1 MKYQE
6 EKNAPESDGNPN
18 LYSAENEIEANQDF
32 IEQEDPTAHK
42 KSRGGS
48 RSKGGAAYYYG
59 KGEIPYSAPY
69 YSSSSYGSTGP
80 GYYYGQSGSG
90 SPGYY
95 YGQGDNNNNEQ
106 EDSLLGPLSAKR
118 ILRVLLLKWPTL
130 IVAIVIALIL
140 GFIYF
145 KATPKVYKASS
156 IIEINIRPMRV
167 LNTEDTLVDNPN
179 EQGTTQE
186 IFSTRL
192 ATLKSMRVIKL
203 VVETIRTDYNYTALK
218 NQSDEELCNMLK
230 GIVEF
235 EIQRQSRLCV
245 ISVKHTSPEIA
256 QAIANAYSKTAEA
269 FSKDEN
275 KDIVES
281 SVRWLIEKK
290 EQSEREL
297 ANARNE
303 GLKYRQKNQI
313 DPMLAEL
320 ESLKQTHSQL
330 SIDLV
335 AAETKLNAETELLS
349 TLIKIIQTENK
360 NHSIPSGTPR
370 AEEILEAQ
378 KNLQNAETEKNSAL
392 AKYKADHPDI
402 KKIEVQIESYKK
414 QYLDALNRAQA
425 AAKSNRDLAE
435 KDVAYIR
442 QRLTAN
448 FAKQQ
453 QYSAEIAKNESNMKQ
468 LDFAIETA
476 AEKYVQI
483 NQQLEKA
490 RLLMEESLATV
501 RPIEDA
507 ALPTQQYSPNP
518 TIVFSVAPALGLILG
533 IIIVLA
539 VDRMEDHITGS
550 DEIRRRMNTSV
561 LGLIPRIPRTK
572 RVQLALLS
580 ATKKFSR
587 IAEAFAGLRGLLESP
602 RYSNVSKVILL
613 ISTQPEEGKTITAS
627 NLALSFAMSGKKTLL
642 VDFDLR
648 RPRIA
653 RIYDV
658 ADKLNESNSLIDVL
672 DKQDD
677 YSFDGVTIDSGFD
690 NLDLVVSAVSNS
702 ISPTN
707 VIGADKTRAFF
718 EWARA
723 NYEHIVIDSSPFGLV
738 SDAIRLGTFADSAI
752 IVCRPHKS
760 RFGLVQHAITELRDS
775 GSNVIGVVVNEVN
788 FNQANSFTANSYTS
802 YSNYSKYGKYGG
814 RYGYGYGSY
823 YKRTAKDDI
832 TTIPTHQSDNAQEEQ
847 AANTSELDLDGE
859 DEE

>member
-1 MKYQE
+1 
-6 EKNAPESDGNPN
+6 
-18 LYSAENEIEANQDF
+18 
-32 IEQEDPTAHK
+32 
-42 KSRGGS
+42 
-48 RSKGGAAYYYG
+48 
-59 KGEIPYSAPY
+59 
-69 YSSSSYGSTGP
+69 
-80 GYYYGQSGSG
+80 
-90 SPGYY
+90 
-95 YGQGDNNNNEQ
+95 
-106 EDSLLGPLSAKR
+106 
-118 ILRVLLLKWPTL
+118 
-130 IVAIVIALIL
+130 
-140 GFIYF
+140 
-145 KATPKVYKASS
+145 
-156 IIEINIRPMRV
+156 MRV

-602 RYSNVSKVILL
+602 RYSNVSKVILV

-738 SDAIRLGTFADSAI
+738 SDAIRLGAFADSAI

-859 DEE
+859 DE